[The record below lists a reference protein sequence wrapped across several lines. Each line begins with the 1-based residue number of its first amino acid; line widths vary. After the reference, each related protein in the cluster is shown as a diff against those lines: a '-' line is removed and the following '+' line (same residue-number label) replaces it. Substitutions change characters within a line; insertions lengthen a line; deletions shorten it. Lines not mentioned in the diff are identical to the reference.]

1 MPALCGGNIKKSETM
16 EKATE
21 NIRDPKIRAYF
32 EEIME
37 ESSHTVELSADEL
50 EEGVR
55 QFDDGIRKAMEEV
68 DRQIFRSRLGDV
80 PEAISFSYIAKKYFG
95 KSRGWLMQKVNGN
108 TVNGKQATFTEEERR
123 QFRAALQD
131 ISKQISDAALA
142 F

>member
-1 MPALCGGNIKKSETM
+1 M
-16 EKATE
+16 EKATD

-32 EEIME
+32 EEIIDKRD
-37 ESSHTVELSADEL
+37 HTVQLTADEL
-50 EEGVR
+50 EEGVM
-55 QFDDGIRKAMEEV
+55 QFDDGMRKAMEEV
-68 DRQIFRSRLGDV
+68 DKQLFRARLGDV

-108 TVNGKQATFTEEERR
+108 TVNGKQAAFTEDERK

-131 ISKQISDAALA
+131 ISKQLSAAALA